1 MNQTITK
8 EFLGNTFS
16 YETEVNE
23 EGQALWT
30 EKIDS
35 DFSKWIYGLR
45 VQDRELFK
53 VQYSLSQNAYDVVEK
68 LKEKIGVYDDSL
80 IVRAITI
87 TFIDFLDTRK
97 GRPIMNKLNS
107 YKESGDLEV
116 LLGGDTL
123 KKSLY
128 FSPLGMR
135 SVDAYSSLTGLK
147 KSKVIKNAIFS
158 VLLLSINEDE
168 EIKEFW
174 ETMILQQITT
184 MAKAA

>member
-97 GRPIMNKLNS
+97 GRPIMNKLIHIKN
-107 YKESGDLEV
+107 LE
-116 LLGGDTL
+116 TL
-123 KKSLY
+123 KFY
-128 FSPLGMR
+128 
-135 SVDAYSSLTGLK
+135 
-147 KSKVIKNAIFS
+147 
-158 VLLLSINEDE
+158 
-168 EIKEFW
+168 
-174 ETMILQQITT
+174 
-184 MAKAA
+184 